1 MSKFMGDKT
10 SYIVVRKLNDDI
22 EQVASID
29 DYNGNIY
36 WTESIDGA
44 SKFDDIAKAKRLMSL
59 NEEMA
64 KLLGKEY
71 VYEILEEHRV
81 VSPVKE

>member
-1 MSKFMGDKT
+1 MGDKT
-10 SYIVVRKLNDDI
+10 SYIVTRKVNDDI

-36 WTESIDGA
+36 WTESVEGA
-44 SKFDDIAKAKRLMSL
+44 NKFDDIDKARKLMSL
-59 NEEMA
+59 QEEMA

-81 VSPVKE
+81 VSAVKE

>member
-1 MSKFMGDKT
+1 MGDKT
-10 SYIVVRKLNDDI
+10 SYIVVRKVNDDI

-44 SKFDDIAKAKRLMSL
+44 SKLDDINKAKKLMSL

-81 VSPVKE
+81 VSVAKE

>member
-1 MSKFMGDKT
+1 MGDKT
-10 SYIVVRKLNDDI
+10 SYIVARKVNDEI

-36 WTESIDGA
+36 WTETIESA
-44 SKFDDIAKAKRLMSL
+44 SKFDVFDKARKLLSL
-59 NEEMA
+59 QEEMA

-71 VYEILEEHRV
+71 AYEILEEHRV
-81 VSPVKE
+81 VSAATK

>member
-1 MSKFMGDKT
+1 MGDKT
-10 SYIVVRKLNDDI
+10 SYIVTRKVNDEI

-36 WTESIDGA
+36 WTESVESA
-44 SKFDDIAKAKRLMSL
+44 SKFDDINKARKLMSL
-59 NEEMA
+59 QEEMG
-64 KLLGKEY
+64 KLLGKEH

-81 VSPVKE
+81 VSVVKK

>member
-1 MSKFMGDKT
+1 MGDKT
-10 SYIVVRKLNDDI
+10 NYIVTRKLNDDI

-36 WTESIDGA
+36 WTENIEGA
-44 SKFDDIAKAKRLMSL
+44 SKFDDINKAKKLMSL
-59 NEEMA
+59 QEEMA

-71 VYEILEEHRV
+71 AYEILEEHRV
-81 VSPVKE
+81 VSLVKE

>member
-1 MSKFMGDKT
+1 MGDKT
-10 SYIVVRKLNDDI
+10 SYIVTRKVNDEI

-36 WTESIDGA
+36 WTETIESA
-44 SKFDDIAKAKRLMSL
+44 SKFDDIDKARKLMSL
-59 NEEMA
+59 QEEMA
-64 KLLGKEY
+64 KILDKEY

-81 VSPVKE
+81 VSAAEK

>member
-1 MSKFMGDKT
+1 MGDKT
-10 SYIVVRKLNDDI
+10 SYIVTRKVNDKI

-36 WTESIDGA
+36 WTEALDGA
-44 SKFDDIAKAKRLMSL
+44 SKFDDIDKARKLMSL
-59 NEEMA
+59 QEEMG
-64 KLLGKEY
+64 KLLGKDY

-81 VSPVKE
+81 VSVAKR